1 MAQHI
6 ENYWY
11 IGKDNKPITAK
22 ELEDQRDALY
32 EALDMLWDWC
42 KNWDAAFL
50 DDSEFDR
57 EVITAALAKARGE
70 AQ

>member
-22 ELEDQRDALY
+22 ELEDRRD
-32 EALDMLWDWC
+32 EAREEVAMLRQEI
-42 KNWDAAFL
+42 L
-50 DDSEFDR
+50 E
-57 EVITAALAKARGE
+57 LE
-70 AQ
+70 AELRSRSNK